1 VVKEEGM
8 RFLREVYTI
17 IDDDSTIP
25 DAELKFTKINQDSKG
40 L

>member
-1 VVKEEGM
+1 VVEEEGK
-8 RFLREVYTI
+8 RFLKEAYAI

-25 DAELKFTKINQDSKG
+25 DPELKLTRINQDSKG